1 MTEIYKIHTN
11 KRESFFKK
19 ISLTNKIIL
28 LNILFYIVSL
38 IIVSTYGEDVYL
50 KNIAINSSLILSGK
64 TLWTFITSMFSHL
77 HFFHLFANMLSL
89 FFIGNF
95 LEKLIG
101 RKRFF
106 LLYLISGITAGL
118 LFVIVGLFGFN
129 IDVSAVGASGALFGI
144 AGLLAVITP
153 RLPVMVFFIIPMP
166 MWLAVIS
173 LLVILWLLS
182 AFAGLPIGNVA
193 HLGGLITGVVYGFYL
208 RHKYKKKV
216 KLIEKYFR

>member
-1 MTEIYKIHTN
+1 MNI
-11 KRESFFKK
+11 KK
-19 ISLTNKIIL
+19 TLAL
-28 LNILFYIVSL
+28 MF
-38 IIVSTYGEDVYL
+38 L
-50 KNIAINSSLILSGK
+50 KNISITAWLVLANIIFFILIYSLTFAFGESFLNYIAIKPSFILQGK
-64 TLWTFITSMFSHL
+64 YLWTFITSMFMHANLTHL
-77 HFFHLFANMLSL
+77 LVNMISL
-89 FFIGNF
+89 FFIGSF
-95 LEKLIG
+95 AERLIG